1 MSGPHA
7 RGAASAALVRKAV
20 GRRAKTSGT
29 KASAQL
35 QVDIAKANSKFDRL
49 LDAMAKTP
57 ALRAK
62 KKRVVV
68 RQIPDDVFDD

>member
-1 MSGPHA
+1 
-7 RGAASAALVRKAV
+7 VRKAV
-20 GRRAKTSGT
+20 GRQVKKVGT
-29 KASAQL
+29 RASAQL
-35 QVDIAKANSKFDRL
+35 QVDIAKANAKFDRL

-62 KKRVVV
+62 KKRVAV